1 MRECF
6 LTVGVEPVT
15 KTEIQNDKA
24 AFERCVDFL
33 VRMYEKYSPTFEPVT
48 AEMVRKIYGKTQ
60 CKHAA

>member
-1 MRECF
+1 M
-6 LTVGVEPVT
+6 T

-24 AFERCVDFL
+24 AFERCVEFL
-33 VRMYEKYSPTFEPVT
+33 VRMYEKYSPMFEPVT

>member
-1 MRECF
+1 M
-6 LTVGVEPVT
+6 TAGVVPVT
-15 KTEIQNDKA
+15 KTEFQNDKA

-33 VRMYEKYSPTFEPVT
+33 VRMYEKYSPMLEPVT

>member
-1 MRECF
+1 MN
-6 LTVGVEPVT
+6 
-15 KTEIQNDKA
+15 KTEIQNDTA

>member
-1 MRECF
+1 M
-6 LTVGVEPVT
+6 TAGVVPVN

>member
-1 MRECF
+1 M
-6 LTVGVEPVT
+6 TAGVVPVN

-33 VRMYEKYSPTFEPVT
+33 VRMYEKYSPMFEPVT
-48 AEMVRKIYGKTQ
+48 AEMVRKIYGKAQ